1 MSELRLKQG
10 EAVIHIHD
18 IARFVDSNLSKEI
31 AKELRDIAHRL
42 DQIKPT
48 EDS

>member
-1 MSELRLKQG
+1 MELSLKQG
-10 EAVIHIHD
+10 EAVIKLHE

-31 AKELRDIAHRL
+31 AEELRDIAHRL
-42 DQIKPT
+42 DQLKPT